1 MTVGMAMEEINKRLI
16 IELASKRAE
25 GTIIEVHFELTPSI
39 TANTKL
45 RPEGIKKFLDT
56 GKRVLH
62 PIDTSAL

>member
-39 TANTKL
+39 TANTKI
-45 RPEGIKKFLDT
+45 RPEDIKRFLDT
-56 GKRVLH
+56 GKRVLR
-62 PIDTSAL
+62 PIDTSDL